1 MQSDTF
7 FPDTDSDDEAY
18 SSDSS
23 GDLPKNNNIGVLY
36 EFPNKDIVGER
47 FADQSLI
54 SEYDKVRRNL
64 FSKQLMKGCIYIQSD
79 TYQNSSTFNTSNYVA
94 TFSLFNM

>member
-7 FPDTDSDDEAY
+7 LNDTDSDDEEY

-54 SEYDKVRRNL
+54 SSRFEPNFTILTTPCILADIGKYPSVT
-64 FSKQLMKGCIYIQSD
+64 LMCI
-79 TYQNSSTFNTSNYVA
+79 N
-94 TFSLFNM
+94 